1 VEGTLSDNL
10 EQSQLAVQFAE
21 AIAELQEEPEF
32 GRGDSRTQ
40 YAARDGGAP
49 LVKLAVG
56 NVPVDYDLWQD
67 LRNPAVLGL
76 HPAGL
81 PEIWEFYAN
90 RRKQKTDE
98 SGRQSIFQ
106 IPRDFSYALNN
117 YGRAVLVSMMLPF
130 SPAVVHEYVE
140 RVIDNR
146 KASSHV
152 FAKMYEDT
160 NRMADKAIARVAIQ
174 IASDDP
180 EAVVIAMTNDNIK
193 ALSTEAIPQTR
204 QGISH
209 GPSKGGNY
217 PQKSLAVLL
226 GLGQFGVS
234 RMVFR
239 DEVVGN
245 KVNRVGG
252 PIRSLIIFDKKKAV
266 TNGAGGV
273 MFPSPEW
280 RAFLM
285 RLFDFTDTDPEIDRL
300 RFCGYLSKGAAA
312 CSKCIE
318 NCPSGAQPSSAPL
331 PTGTYSEQV
340 ARQAHRFWK
349 GRLQF
354 DFNKCTDERGQL
366 TSLYPEWSCAR
377 CLNICLDRGMRKK
390 QAVSGFYSQMSQLAR
405 AGDLS
410 LSGDGGRGGGIT
422 QC

>member
-1 VEGTLSDNL
+1 MTDGLNHRQLSSL
-10 EQSQLAVQFAE
+10 FAE
-21 AIAELQEEPEF
+21 TIAELQIEPEF
-32 GRGDSRTQ
+32 LRGDDRRQ
-40 YAARDGGAP
+40 YAVGDDGSP
-49 LVKLAVG
+49 QVKLAVG

-67 LRNPAVLGL
+67 LRNPAVLGIY
-76 HPAGL
+76 PAGL
-81 PEIWEFYAN
+81 QEIWEFYAN

-106 IPRDFSYALNN
+106 VPREFDYALNN

-130 SPAVVHEYVE
+130 SREVVHEYVS
-140 RVIDNR
+140 RVIDSK

-160 NRMADKAIARVAIQ
+160 NRMADKAVARVAIEL
-174 IASDDP
+174 ASADP
-180 EAVVIAMTNDNIK
+180 EAVIVAMNNDNVK

-217 PQKSLAVLL
+217 PQKSLAVLT

-239 DEVVGN
+239 DEVVGS
-245 KVNRVGG
+245 KVQRFAG
-252 PIRSLIIFDKKKAV
+252 PIRSLIIFDKKPAV
-266 TNGAGGV
+266 TDGAGDV

-285 RLFDFTDTDPEIDRL
+285 RLYDFTDVDPDIDRY
-300 RFCGYLSKGAAA
+300 RFCGYLSKGTSA

-318 NCPSGAQPSSAPL
+318 NCPSGAQPSSTPL
-331 PTGTYSEQV
+331 PTGAYSEQV
-340 ARQAHRFWK
+340 SRQAHRFWK
-349 GRLQF
+349 EKLQF

-377 CLNICLDRGMRKK
+377 CLNICLDRGVRKR
-390 QAVSGFYSQMSQLAR
+390 QAVSGFYSKMRELAR
-405 AGDLS
+405 LKPVPAV
-410 LSGDGGRGGGIT
+410 R
-422 QC
+422 